1 MDAFLKKA
9 NTSMSSKHKAGDIAN
24 SEADM
29 SKEDFHGA
37 DATFISVV

>member
-9 NTSMSSKHKAGDIAN
+9 SASMSTKDKAGDIVN

-29 SKEDFHGA
+29 SKEDFDGA
-37 DATFISVV
+37 DATLTEK